1 MKHFI
6 SRRDFLKV
14 AGAVGAAGALAAC
27 GGSSS
32 SSTAASTAASTSASS
47 SAASGAAGGSVSIS
61 LWTYPIGSWGGT
73 ESKLDDIIA
82 AFNAVHP
89 EITVTYE
96 TLDYQNGDNLVTSA
110 ITAKETPDL
119 IMEGPE
125 RLVSNWGAN
134 NLMVDLSD
142 LWADTEEDIAAVS
155 ASVVSACQLDGA
167 YYEYPLC
174 MTTHCMAIN
183 YEVFE
188 AAGALQ
194 YIDEETRT
202 WSTDDFVAAM
212 EAIKT
217 AIDNGTVSLATPGI
231 VYCGAQ
237 GGDQGTRALV
247 NNLYSDYY
255 VNDDGTSYNAN
266 SANNVKALTLLQEMV
281 NEGSLSANASY
292 AAADELQAFA
302 NQTCAVTF
310 CWNYSNYTQY
320 AEQTQFTPFAMAF
333 PSDDSQPELEMAGPY
348 GFGVFDKGDEAKIE
362 AAKTFIDFVCNDQTV
377 GTEAVKTTG
386 FFPAHESWGD
396 IYEGDETRAP
406 FSLMSEYLGRYYSLT
421 PGWVAQRA
429 LWWPML
435 QAIMGTGADVQTA
448 ADDFVAQANAG
459 MAG

>member
-32 SSTAASTAASTSASS
+32 SSTAASTSASS
-47 SAASGAAGGSVSIS
+47 SAASGAAGGNVSIS

-188 AAGALQ
+188 KAGALQ
-194 YIDEETRT
+194 YIDQETRT
-202 WSTDDFVAAM
+202 WTTDDFVAAM
-212 EAIKT
+212 ETIRDSGLT
-217 AIDNGTVSLATPGI
+217 AVPGI
-231 VYCGAQ
+231 LYCGGQ

-255 VNDDGTSYNAN
+255 VNEDGTSYTAN
-266 SANNVKALTLLQEMV
+266 SENNVKALTLLQTMV
-281 NEGSLSANASY
+281 NDGSLAANASY
-292 AAADELQAFA
+292 AAADELQSFA

-320 AEQTQFTPFAMAF
+320 AEQTQFTPFVMAF

-386 FFPAHESWGD
+386 FFPVHADWGD
-396 IYEGDETRAP
+396 VYAGDADADLRAP
-406 FSLMSEYLGRYYSLT
+406 FALMSDYLGRYYNLT
-421 PGWVAQRA
+421 GGWTEQRA

-435 QAIMGTGADVQTA
+435 AEILTTGADVQTA
-448 ADDFVAQANAG
+448 ADSFVEQANANI
-459 MAG
+459 A

>member
-1 MKHFI
+1 MKKFI

-32 SSTAASTAASTSASS
+32 SSTAASTATSA
-47 SAASGAAGGSVSIS
+47 AAGGSSEGGVSIS

-155 ASVVSACQLDGA
+155 ASVVS
-167 YYEYPLC
+167 
-174 MTTHCMAIN
+174 MAIN

-188 AAGALQ
+188 QAGALQ
-194 YIDEETRT
+194 YLDEETRT
-202 WSTDDFVAAM
+202 WTTDDFVAAM
-212 EAIKT
+212 ETIRDSGLT
-217 AIDNGTVSLATPGI
+217 AVPGI
-231 VYCGAQ
+231 LYCGGQ

-247 NNLYSDYY
+247 NNLYSGTYTNPEHTEY
-255 VNDDGTSYNAN
+255 TVNSPENVKGLELLKSMVDNGSLNAN
-266 SANNVKALTLLQEMV
+266 AGFQ
-281 NEGSLSANASY
+281 AS
-292 AAADELQAFA
+292 DELQQFA
-302 NQTCAVTF
+302 NGTAAVTF
-310 CWNYSNYTQY
+310 CWNASNKAQY
-320 AEQTQFTPFAMAF
+320 ASQVTFTPYAMAF
-333 PSDDSQPELEMAGPY
+333 PSDDGVPELCGGIW
-348 GFGVFDKGDEAKIE
+348 GFGIFNSGDDARIE
-362 AAKTFIDFVCNDQTV
+362 AAKTFIKFVCDDESQAAESV
-377 GTEAVKTTG
+377 RLTG
-386 FFPAHESWGD
+386 FFPVRDSLGD
-396 IYEGDETRAP
+396 VYEGTDQAENMGEFA
-406 FSLMSEYLGRYYSLT
+406 SLMPYLGDYYN
-421 PGWVAQRA
+421 VAPNWTEQRQN
-429 LWWPML
+429 WFNML
-435 QAIMGTGADVQTA
+435 QQIMVNNTPAQEA
-448 ADDFVAQANAG
+448 ADAFVEASNP
-459 MAG
+459 

>member
-47 SAASGAAGGSVSIS
+47 SAASGAAGGNVSIS

-174 MTTHCMAIN
+174 MTTHCPAIN
-183 YEVFE
+183 YE
-188 AAGALQ
+188 
-194 YIDEETRT
+194 
-202 WSTDDFVAAM
+202 
-212 EAIKT
+212 
-217 AIDNGTVSLATPGI
+217 
-231 VYCGAQ
+231 
-237 GGDQGTRALV
+237 
-247 NNLYSDYY
+247 
-255 VNDDGTSYNAN
+255 
-266 SANNVKALTLLQEMV
+266 
-281 NEGSLSANASY
+281 
-292 AAADELQAFA
+292 
-302 NQTCAVTF
+302 
-310 CWNYSNYTQY
+310 
-320 AEQTQFTPFAMAF
+320 
-333 PSDDSQPELEMAGPY
+333 
-348 GFGVFDKGDEAKIE
+348 GF
-362 AAKTFIDFVCNDQTV
+362 
-377 GTEAVKTTG
+377 
-386 FFPAHESWGD
+386 
-396 IYEGDETRAP
+396 
-406 FSLMSEYLGRYYSLT
+406 
-421 PGWVAQRA
+421 
-429 LWWPML
+429 
-435 QAIMGTGADVQTA
+435 
-448 ADDFVAQANAG
+448 
-459 MAG
+459 

>member
-1 MKHFI
+1 MKKFI

-32 SSTAASTAASTSASS
+32 SSTAASTATSA
-47 SAASGAAGGSVSIS
+47 AAGGSSEGGVSIS

-142 LWADTEEDIAAVS
+142 LWADTKDDIAAVS
-155 ASVVSACQLDGA
+155 ESVVSACQLDGA

-188 AAGALQ
+188 QAGALQ
-194 YIDEETRT
+194 YLDEETRT
-202 WSTDDFVAAM
+202 WTTDDFVAAM
-212 EAIKT
+212 ETIRDSGLT
-217 AIDNGTVSLATPGI
+217 AVPGRCARHPVLRRPGRRPGHPRAGQQPLLRYIHQPRTHRVHRQQPRERQGSGAAQEHGGQPQPERQRRLPGI
-231 VYCGAQ
+231 G
-237 GGDQGTRALV
+237 
-247 NNLYSDYY
+247 
-255 VNDDGTSYNAN
+255 
-266 SANNVKALTLLQEMV
+266 
-281 NEGSLSANASY
+281 
-292 AAADELQAFA
+292 
-302 NQTCAVTF
+302 
-310 CWNYSNYTQY
+310 
-320 AEQTQFTPFAMAF
+320 
-333 PSDDSQPELEMAGPY
+333 
-348 GFGVFDKGDEAKIE
+348 
-362 AAKTFIDFVCNDQTV
+362 
-377 GTEAVKTTG
+377 
-386 FFPAHESWGD
+386 
-396 IYEGDETRAP
+396 
-406 FSLMSEYLGRYYSLT
+406 
-421 PGWVAQRA
+421 
-429 LWWPML
+429 
-435 QAIMGTGADVQTA
+435 
-448 ADDFVAQANAG
+448 
-459 MAG
+459 

>member
-32 SSTAASTAASTSASS
+32 SSTAASTSASS
-47 SAASGAAGGSVSIS
+47 SAASGAAGGNVSIS

-142 LWADTEEDIAAVS
+142 LWAGTEEDIAAVS

-202 WSTDDFVAAM
+202 WTTDDFVAAM
-212 EAIKT
+212 AAIRD
-217 AIDNGTVSLATPGI
+217 AAAAGTVNVATPGI

-255 VNDDGTSYNAN
+255 VNEDGTSYTAN
-266 SANNVKALTLLQEMV
+266 SENNVKALTLLQTMV
-281 NEGSLSANASY
+281 NDGSLSANASY
-292 AAADELQAFA
+292 AAADELQSFA
-302 NQTCAVTF
+302 NQTCAVSF

-386 FFPAHESWGD
+386 FFPVHADWGD
-396 IYEGDETRAP
+396 VYEGDADADLRAP
-406 FSLMSEYLGRYYSLT
+406 FALMSDYTGRYYSLT
-421 PGWVAQRA
+421 EGWTEQRGF
-429 LWWPML
+429 WWPML
-435 QAIMGTGADVQTA
+435 AEILTTGADPQTA
-448 ADDFVAQANAG
+448 ADSFVEQANANIG
-459 MAG
+459 